1 MPSSAQQSL
10 ATIEAFL
17 QRVGAMTKRA
27 EAMSEPG
34 SIGGSTTHP
43 VKDVDD
49 RLFPVREGK
58 FSKEKQKDLKEDQ
71 GPASVENAEEAS
83 AKEAAWRKLWRK
95 QAERLVSEPGSASDD
110 AEESKL
116 TVAPTG
122 EDPDNET
129 ESAKPGK
136 DDPGS
141 DHPARTDNDE
151 LDGHKYASAP
161 LEKLAEEMK
170 RLGEDICAQ
179 IAWMTNPSLVGA
191 DKYANDQQLAAQAGW
206 EMAGLLDGSLDKRA
220 ADAVVVESI
229 AQVIKTAQEDADRTA
244 GFIHQQLQN
253 AEMPKQ
259 EQDEGHHGEG
269 EIIDDQELEDL
280 VDSLSPEEAEALLH
294 ELTTSEQGNA
304 GDAQAQAQEELLL
317 DELARQ
323 EQDKQAFDQ
332 MASELAVGQAAVEQL
347 AYLDKLAEEALTE
360 ELSQGA
366 GGDEVA
372 QAEQLAQV
380 LEQMGVTPDELAAA
394 MEDDS
399 ANLSGDEM
407 AALAQEAPLGE
418 KAAQMRRY
426 ISEVIG
432 RSRR

>member
-1 MPSSAQQSL
+1 
-10 ATIEAFL
+10 
-17 QRVGAMTKRA
+17 
-27 EAMSEPG
+27 
-34 SIGGSTTHP
+34 
-43 VKDVDD
+43 
-49 RLFPVREGK
+49 
-58 FSKEKQKDLKEDQ
+58 
-71 GPASVENAEEAS
+71 
-83 AKEAAWRKLWRK
+83 
-95 QAERLVSEPGSASDD
+95 
-110 AEESKL
+110 
-116 TVAPTG
+116 
-122 EDPDNET
+122 
-129 ESAKPGK
+129 
-136 DDPGS
+136 
-141 DHPARTDNDE
+141 
-151 LDGHKYASAP
+151 
-161 LEKLAEEMK
+161 
-170 RLGEDICAQ
+170 
-179 IAWMTNPSLVGA
+179 
-191 DKYANDQQLAAQAGW
+191 
-206 EMAGLLDGSLDKRA
+206 
-220 ADAVVVESI
+220 
-229 AQVIKTAQEDADRTA
+229 
-244 GFIHQQLQN
+244 
-253 AEMPKQ
+253 
-259 EQDEGHHGEG
+259 
-269 EIIDDQELEDL
+269 
-280 VDSLSPEEAEALLH
+280 LSPEEAEALLH